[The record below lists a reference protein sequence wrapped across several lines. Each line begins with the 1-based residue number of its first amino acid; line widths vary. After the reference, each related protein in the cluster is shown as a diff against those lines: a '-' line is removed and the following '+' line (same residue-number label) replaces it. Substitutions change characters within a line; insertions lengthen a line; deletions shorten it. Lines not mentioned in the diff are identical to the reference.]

1 MKKKYLLL
9 TIVVVLLVAFPVAT
23 GSIVTFVNLGGI
35 ANVLN
40 MAVLIPEANL
50 KIAMTSYDPESK
62 HAIFAIVKE
71 GNVENYLIRDNVDV
85 GVYLDLIPGC
95 YSPVQ
100 KVGVNSI
107 EVAFACTDRPK
118 MLLLA
123 NSIDYSLAGSFV
135 DYFDSRGVT
144 VVHATAGQFN
154 DLSYGYKQ
162 YQTIVILGGPDAP
175 GGIGKI
181 TSQLLDSDHQEF
193 LRNDGNRGMFDEGD
207 RWGDTSQSV
216 IIFAGSDRYQTQ
228 KAHEENR
235 DKLLIPL

>member
-9 TIVVVLLVAFPVAT
+9 TIVVVLLVAFPLAT
-23 GSIVTFVNLGGI
+23 GSIVTFVNLGGTT
-35 ANVLN
+35 NVLN

-50 KIAMTSYDPESK
+50 KIAMTSYDPENK

-85 GVYLDLIPGC
+85 GVDLDLISGC

-100 KVGVNSI
+100 KVGGNSI

-123 NSIDYSLAGSFV
+123 NSIDYSRAGSFI

-144 VVHATAGQFN
+144 VIHATAEQFN

-162 YQTIVILGGPDAP
+162 YQTIVILGGQDAP
-175 GGIGKI
+175 EGIGEI

-207 RWGDTSQSV
+207 RWGANSV
-216 IIFAGSDRYQTQ
+216 VIFAGSDRYQTQ
-228 KAHEENR
+228 KAHEENM
-235 DKLLIPL
+235 DKFLIPL